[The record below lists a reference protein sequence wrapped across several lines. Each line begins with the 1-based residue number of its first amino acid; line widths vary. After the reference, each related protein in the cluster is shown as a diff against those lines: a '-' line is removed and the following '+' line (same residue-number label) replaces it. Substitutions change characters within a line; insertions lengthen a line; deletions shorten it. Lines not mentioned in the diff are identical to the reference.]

1 MPKLHQ
7 ENRDLEKTLD
17 NISDKQ
23 QLEESAKKAATLSEC
38 ISKLPDHMK
47 EMIQNKLKIWLDLDI
62 DMLMANGCSILK
74 RCYDYIESEHP
85 FRSGGYSDKVRKLNE
100 IVYELKEED
109 FERLRFTETKNLCL
123 IGKAG
128 SGKTHCLCEYALK
141 NQTKTNIYLFFGTDF
156 QAYQSAISY
165 IRDMVCQEMS
175 FADFNQELK
184 NRGRYAVIVIDAINE
199 GLGCSYWNN
208 HLGALRVELENYDHI
223 RLIISVRIPFDK
235 EMNDL
240 LESKKWHIQIIE
252 GFVNKAKAIDDYF
265 EEYGIDQH
273 YRNHRIEAF
282 KNPLFL
288 KIFCETFHSLTE
300 DERRHVNKQMLYKG
314 MWPKRMK
321 R

>member
-1 MPKLHQ
+1 MISTGLQTILPLWVLVVAISFCKDAVATVHGRYMPKLHQ

-100 IVYELKEED
+100 IVYELKKKKILND
-109 FERLRFTETKNLCL
+109 LDLLKQKNLCL

-141 NQTKTNIYLFFGTDF
+141 NQTKTNIYLFLWNGLPSLSVCYQLYSRHGLSGDEFRGF
-156 QAYQSAISY
+156 QS
-165 IRDMVCQEMS
+165 
-175 FADFNQELK
+175 
-184 NRGRYAVIVIDAINE
+184 
-199 GLGCSYWNN
+199 
-208 HLGALRVELENYDHI
+208 RVEE
-223 RLIISVRIPFDK
+223 P
-235 EMNDL
+235 
-240 LESKKWHIQIIE
+240 W
-252 GFVNKAKAIDDYF
+252 
-265 EEYGIDQH
+265 
-273 YRNHRIEAF
+273 
-282 KNPLFL
+282 
-288 KIFCETFHSLTE
+288 SLCC
-300 DERRHVNKQMLYKG
+300 DSDRCYQ
-314 MWPKRMK
+314 
-321 R
+321 